1 MLPGR
6 KRALRPD
13 VVVPATSDN
22 PRVLLERLRPRLD
35 AGQATRE
42 VAAPGQ
48 VDAKLAIR
56 ETFEMD
62 VRVNESGPHGAP
74 QPNHLGAATRCS
86 TRFWA
91 DGDDAAVKRRHLGR
105 TSCEQDR
112 LDQRPYDLAMIS
124 FMISSV
130 PAPILASR
138 ASRHALSTGNSRM

>member
-13 VVVPATSDN
+13 VVVPATSDTQG
-22 PRVLLERLRPRLD
+22 VLLERLRPRLD
-35 AGQATRE
+35 AGQAIRE

-48 VDAKLAIR
+48 VDAKLAMR

-62 VRVNESGPHGAP
+62 VRVNESGPRGAP

-91 DGDDAAVKRRHLGR
+91 DGDDAAVKRRHLGH

-112 LDQRPYDLAMIS
+112 LDQRPSDLAMIS

-130 PAPILASR
+130 PAPILAGPPSGS
-138 ASRHALSTGNSRM
+138 AHQTGT